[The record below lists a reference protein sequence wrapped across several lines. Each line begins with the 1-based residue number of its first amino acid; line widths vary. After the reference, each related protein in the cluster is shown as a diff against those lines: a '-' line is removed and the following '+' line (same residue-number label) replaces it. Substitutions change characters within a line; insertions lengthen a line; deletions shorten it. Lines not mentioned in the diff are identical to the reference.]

1 MTGWIRFAVS
11 AVFIVTGLIS
21 FASGVIGNCRFGY
34 VMNRVHAGGIGDTQG
49 LFFIVLGL
57 AAGEGSFMD
66 ILKLALLVVFM
77 WNTSPVASHFL
88 RQVEYYTNPNLYDH
102 MERK

>member
-1 MTGWIRFAVS
+1 MTGWIRFAIS

-49 LFFIVLGL
+49 LFDFARKYLPP
-57 AAGEGSFMD
+57 
-66 ILKLALLVVFM
+66 ALLKPLVDH
-77 WNTSPVASHFL
+77 SPH
-88 RQVEYYTNPNLYDH
+88 
-102 MERK
+102 

>member
-1 MTGWIRFAVS
+1 MIGWLRFAVS

-57 AAGEGSFMD
+57 AAGEGSVMD

-77 WNTSPVASHFL
+77 WNTSPVSSGALGAPSWWTKPIWTPSA
-88 RQVEYYTNPNLYDH
+88 R
-102 MERK
+102 